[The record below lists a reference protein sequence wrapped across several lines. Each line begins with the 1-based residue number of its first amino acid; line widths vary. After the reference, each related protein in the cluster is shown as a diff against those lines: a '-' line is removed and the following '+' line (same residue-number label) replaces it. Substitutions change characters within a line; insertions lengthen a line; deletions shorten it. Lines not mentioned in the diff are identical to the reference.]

1 MNIKDITKRKSIEAV
16 KNVLDDF
23 ILDDFQCV
31 DAVTAVYRKRCV
43 LGHDTGLGKTIV
55 ASAIIKMLHNERRNR
70 KFLFVCKRNQFAQTP
85 AKIRKATGLRVI
97 AISSEES
104 SLDRKLFNGEF
115 LKYDVVLLAEEVLD
129 DAVANALLLTY
140 KHEFCGIFVDEIHTM
155 CNYMEANRAG
165 ILKAMMKNFEYRI
178 AMTATPMTSS
188 LEQWCRILAM
198 IEPENFENWRDT
210 LYDLEHYNLNLER
223 DFPGLYIRRTR
234 VDLGIPN
241 VYNNHIHVV
250 PAMPHQY
257 GAKGK
262 NLFRLCKGSSASNQ
276 VNKLVEILKG
286 EKDKNPYSKG
296 IVYIRH
302 HDTRKWVTSELDK
315 VGIKYECINGLTPTS
330 ERKRIMDEYNSNRCD
345 LVITSTTS
353 SIDLDGDFVVL
364 YEFTCE
370 LRQILG
376 RLERGLVPKEI
387 QVHYIFTDD
396 TEEIEY
402 FLEKIYKRSLI
413 LQTILKRDY
422 KMIIEIGN
430 RIKKQQEER
439 AKNTERMNL

>member
-1 MNIKDITKRKSIEAV
+1 MDIRDIRKLKSIEAL
-16 KNVLDDF
+16 KNVLEDD
-23 ILDDFQCV
+23 ITLDWFQTV
-31 DAVTAVYRKRCV
+31 DALTAVYRKHCI

-55 ASAIIKMLHNERRNR
+55 ASAIIKMLHNEKKNR
-70 KFLFVCKRNQFAQTP
+70 KFLFICKRNQFIQTP
-85 AKIRKATGLRVI
+85 TKIRNATGLKVI
-97 AISSEES
+97 AISSEGASIEN
-104 SLDRKLFNGEF
+104 KLYSGEF
-115 LKYDVVLLAEEVLD
+115 LKYDVVILAEEVLD
-129 DAVANALLLTY
+129 NEIANTVLLSC
-140 KHEFCGIFVDEIHTM
+140 KHEFCGVFIDEIHTM
-155 CNYMEANRAG
+155 CNYMEAGRAG
-165 ILKAMMKNFEYRI
+165 ILKAMLKNFEYRI
-178 AMTATPMTSS
+178 GMTATPMTSS

-198 IEPENFENWRDT
+198 IEPEYFDNWREV
-210 LYDLEHYNLNLER
+210 LHALEYNTIDMET

-234 VDLGIPN
+234 ADLGIPN
-241 VYNNHIHVV
+241 VYNNHIHLV

-257 GAKGK
+257 GARGK
-262 NLFRLCKGSSASNQ
+262 NLFRLCKGTSAQNQ
-276 VNKLVEILKG
+276 VNKLIEILND
-286 EKDKNPYSKG
+286 EKQRNLNSKG

-330 ERKRIMDEYNSNRCD
+330 ERNRIMSEYNNNQCD

-376 RLERGLVPKEI
+376 RLERGLIPKEI

-396 TEEIEY
+396 TEEVQY
-402 FLEKIYKRSLI
+402 FMEKIYNRSLV

-430 RIKKQQEER
+430 RMKKREKEM
-439 AKNTERMNL
+439 KRMQVGK